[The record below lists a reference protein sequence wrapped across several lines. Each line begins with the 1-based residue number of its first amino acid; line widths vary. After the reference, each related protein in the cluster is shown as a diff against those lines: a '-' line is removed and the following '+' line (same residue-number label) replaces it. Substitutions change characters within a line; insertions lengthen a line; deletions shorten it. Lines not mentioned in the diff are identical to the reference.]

1 MILQLEEEYLEAI
14 KSYKLPSFNEIPDVG
29 LYLNQSATYINK
41 ALSPLFDQAI
51 TESMISN
58 YVKKK
63 LIDNP
68 IKKQYSR
75 EMIAYLMFIAISK
88 NVASLDDLQ
97 FLIRKQRE
105 KYSSQESYEYFK
117 RAFETIVKE
126 VFGFEK
132 KTEETEK
139 KSVEEELL
147 KNIIVTVAH
156 KLYVDIAFRELKK
169 KDESKT

>member
-14 KSYKLPSFNEIPDVG
+14 KNYKLPSFNEIPDVG

-97 FLIRKQRE
+97 FLIRKQRD

-117 RAFETIVKE
+117 LSFETIVKE

>member
-117 RAFETIVKE
+117 MTFETIVKE

>member
-117 RAFETIVKE
+117 LSFETIVKE